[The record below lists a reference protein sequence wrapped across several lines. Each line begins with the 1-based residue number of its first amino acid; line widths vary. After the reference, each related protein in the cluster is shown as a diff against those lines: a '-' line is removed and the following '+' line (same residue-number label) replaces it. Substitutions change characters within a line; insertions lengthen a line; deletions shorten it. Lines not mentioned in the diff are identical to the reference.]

1 MLEKADDFCLRFKN
15 TSLGST
21 ELQLAAN
28 YLRLLH
34 RRCVFVAHRAD
45 FHASFSLFVSLLEEL
60 LHDPVRPLPVQLQRL
75 GGIAQVRTMYHVSE
89 NLQLRYQKT
98 HKIRWKK
105 RMVLSCIDLLN
116 SEHLTARFFNYATA
130 YKNMEM
136 GTSPHVTL
144 AATTRFR
151 WKMSCMFFS

>member
-1 MLEKADDFCLRFKN
+1 MSGLASLRELWAQLDVRVDQNQPSELLALRLIVLEKADDFCLRFEN
-15 TSLGST
+15 TSLGSA

-89 NLQLRYQKT
+89 NLQL
-98 HKIRWKK
+98 H
-105 RMVLSCIDLLN
+105 SSEN
-116 SEHLTARFFNYATA
+116 S
-130 YKNMEM
+130 
-136 GTSPHVTL
+136 
-144 AATTRFR
+144 
-151 WKMSCMFFS
+151 